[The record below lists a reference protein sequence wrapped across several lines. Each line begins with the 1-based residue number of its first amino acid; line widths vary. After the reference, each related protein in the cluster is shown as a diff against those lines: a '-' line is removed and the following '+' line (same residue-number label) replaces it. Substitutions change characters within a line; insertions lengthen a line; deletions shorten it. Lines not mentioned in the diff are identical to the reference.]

1 MSGETGRDLL
11 ETRDMRNLEDLFRR
25 CCGRSG
31 VEACCWS
38 EGVAMMLPDMLMLVC
53 WREFSYTSQCMLL
66 IGLARVVFNK
76 RSGCSGTCVAR
87 VETTPASR
95 LPWATRAGW
104 QMHRFAVQGACQHI
118 QPSSVTH
125 ILLHSSQSHG
135 RCLNEMLQQYCRL
148 VIAWHSTTKSIP
160 DHAPCLE
167 IRRLL
172 LNDGNLAPCDQ
183 QRRHLAISTI
193 RIAGQGRAHT
203 QGRSMSLSL
212 PTIIC
217 IK

>member
-104 QMHRFAVQGACQHI
+104 QMHSFAVQGACQHI

-135 RCLNEMLQQYCRL
+135 RCLNEMLQEYCRL
-148 VIAWHSTTKSIP
+148 VIARIP
-160 DHAPCLE
+160 PPNQFPTAHPGDKTAFAERTLPHAINNDVTSPSPLLE
-167 IRRLL
+167 
-172 LNDGNLAPCDQ
+172 
-183 QRRHLAISTI
+183 
-193 RIAGQGRAHT
+193 
-203 QGRSMSLSL
+203 
-212 PTIIC
+212 
-217 IK
+217 